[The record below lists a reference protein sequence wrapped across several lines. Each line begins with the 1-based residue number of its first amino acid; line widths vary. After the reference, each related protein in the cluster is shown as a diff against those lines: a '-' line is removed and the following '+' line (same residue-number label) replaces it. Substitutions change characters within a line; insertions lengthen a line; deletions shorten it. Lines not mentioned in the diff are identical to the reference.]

1 MNPPSQPVPGP
12 PVLGPPVPGPPVPA
26 SPRVEGAVLVANV
39 VRFGRVLRRAGLQ
52 VDPDQ
57 TRNFSRALSLLGVE
71 RRGDV
76 KAAGRAVFVR
86 RREDRDTYDAAFDLF
101 WRRSTVEGG
110 VSDALP
116 RIRQQERKHGGFD
129 PGGPGAAAAETT
141 DVVDTVAPRAASAS
155 ETLRTA
161 DFAEMTP
168 DEARDAAAMLAAL
181 RPRLPRRPSR
191 RSRIERSGARLATRS
206 MIRRSL
212 GSGGET
218 LDFRWYRRTTRPR
231 PVALVCD
238 ISGSMERYSRFMLR
252 FAHALQRA
260 GAPLEVF
267 VFGTRLTRITRELRV
282 RDADAALKRVAGK
295 VVDWSGGTRIGA
307 SLRELNRRWVRRT
320 IRSGAIVLLVSDGWE
335 RDDPALLAPEMAT
348 LQRSCHRLIWL
359 DPLASRPGF
368 EPATEGLRAALPF
381 VDDFVPCASVASL
394 EALATRLVTRSS
406 PAAASRFGTAGR
418 FGSASER

>member
-1 MNPPSQPVPGP
+1 MSPSSAAAGDRPGH
-12 PVLGPPVPGPPVPA
+12 PA
-26 SPRVEGAVLVANV
+26 QQVDGEALTANV
-39 VRFGRVLRRAGLQ
+39 VQFGRVLRRAGLQ

-57 TRNFSRALSLLGVE
+57 TRNFARALALLGLG
-71 RRGDV
+71 RRGDA

-86 RREDRDTYDAAFDLF
+86 RRDDRATYDAAFDLF

-110 VSDALP
+110 GSDALP

-129 PGGPGAAAAETT
+129 PGGPGVNAAETT
-141 DVVDTVAPRAASAS
+141 NVVDTVAPKAASAL
-155 ETLRTA
+155 ETLRTT
-161 DFAEMTP
+161 DFAEMTTE
-168 DEARDAAAMLAAL
+168 EANDAAAMLAAL

-191 RSRIERSGARLATRS
+191 RSRLDRTGRRLATRA

-218 LDFRWYRRTTRPR
+218 LDFRFFRRTTRPR
-231 PVALVCD
+231 PIVLVCD
-238 ISGSMERYSRFMLR
+238 ISGSMERYSRFLLR

-267 VFGTRLTRITRELRV
+267 VFGTRLTRITRELRG
-282 RDADAALKRVAGK
+282 RDPAAALRRVARK

-307 SLRELNRRWVRRT
+307 SLRELNLRWVRRT

-335 RDDPALLAPEMAT
+335 RDDPALLAREMAA

-368 EPATEGLRAALPF
+368 EPATEGLRAALPH

-394 EALATRLVTRSS
+394 EALATRLSAL
-406 PAAASRFGTAGR
+406 PASAATERTGYAGR
-418 FGSASER
+418 LAS